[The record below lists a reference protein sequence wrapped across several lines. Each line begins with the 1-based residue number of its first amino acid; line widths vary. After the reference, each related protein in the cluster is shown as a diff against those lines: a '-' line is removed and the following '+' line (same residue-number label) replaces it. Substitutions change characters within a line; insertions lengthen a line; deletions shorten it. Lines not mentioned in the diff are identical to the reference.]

1 MLRQTLTAL
10 RARKLSSCL
19 AGALLFSAAP
29 VYAQTSNGAAGGW
42 TFEFTPYIWG
52 SAMKGDTQTAN
63 LPRTSVDMS
72 FSDVLDVLDFAL
84 MGAFEARKGRL
95 GLYLDAMYIKASDAA
110 TASRSGRGPIGATLT
125 ATADAKLEQTM
136 LSVAGMYRLTEG
148 NTPVDLL
155 AGVRYTDIDVDATI
169 GASLFAR
176 SGVVNRSGSK
186 DWLDPYIG
194 LRVQLPIA
202 NRWKL
207 VGYADVGGFGVGS
220 DLTWQLAAGINY
232 EFSSSMT
239 AKVGYRR
246 LSVDY
251 DKNNFLYDMKLE
263 GLYFGLGIRF

>member
-1 MLRQTLTAL
+1 MLGPALPAL
-10 RARKLSSCL
+10 RTWNLRSCL

-29 VYAQTSNGAAGGW
+29 IYAQTSNGAAVGW

-52 SAMKGDTQTAN
+52 SAMKGDTQAAN
-63 LPRTSVDMS
+63 FPRTNVDMS

-95 GLYLDAMYIKASDAA
+95 GVYLDAIYIKASDAA
-110 TASRSGRGPIGATLT
+110 TASRSGPGPIGATLT

-136 LSVAGMYRLTEG
+136 LAVAGMYRLTEA

-155 AGVRYTDIDVDATI
+155 AGVRYTDIEIDATI

-176 SGVVNRSGSK
+176 SGVVDRSRSK
-186 DWLDPYIG
+186 DWFDPYIG
-194 LRVQLPIA
+194 LRAQLPIA
-202 NRWKL
+202 NHWKL

-220 DLTWQLAAGINY
+220 DLTWQYAAGINY
-232 EFSSSMT
+232 EFSSSMN
-239 AKVGYRR
+239 AKFGYRR
-246 LSVDY
+246 MRIDY
-251 DKNNFLYDMKLE
+251 DKKNFLYDMKLE